1 MLLALEVERVLD
13 ELRRLVSRTYTD
25 TCGYL
30 LVCRRL
36 AKISSAAPK
45 LLVQIAVSKR
55 GFGLGPGRRVNG
67 NEDFPAFLIGKPKL
81 EVF

>member
-25 TCGYL
+25 TCGYAEGL
-30 LVCRRL
+30 PKLVL
-36 AKISSAAPK
+36 VAAPK
-45 LLVQIAVSKR
+45 CFLVQIAVSKR
-55 GFGLGPGRRVNG
+55 LGRLGPGRRVNG